1 MKSLL
6 IEDYNIINSRLVR
19 LYMNRFTVDE
29 NDATEVIGVHNIKKK
44 TWEEYKECFEQSLVT
59 AREVETPRTDTH
71 LILGNSSIN
80 DDGIYEYDRLER
92 RSFPFQLHQL
102 IARHQRSR
110 YHNCCA
116 LTILHGSN
124 TFKFFSEDHRR
135 LAYQYQNQD
144 INYMS
149 DNFHYEVNEKKSRR
163 LKCAC
168 WGLRRLSKL
177 KSDHQ

>member
-1 MKSLL
+1 MNFSGRKQNIILFFEEN
-6 IEDYNIINSRLVR
+6 EDYNIINSRLVR

-59 AREVETPRTDTH
+59 ARKIETPRTDTH
-71 LILGNSSIN
+71 LILADSTIN
-80 DDGIYEYDRLER
+80 DGLNYEYGRLKI
-92 RSFPFQLHQL
+92 SYLTFQLHQL

-124 TFKFFSEDHRR
+124 TLKFFSEDHRR
-135 LAYQYQNQD
+135 LDYQY
-144 INYMS
+144 
-149 DNFHYEVNEKKSRR
+149 
-163 LKCAC
+163 
-168 WGLRRLSKL
+168 
-177 KSDHQ
+177 